1 MGLLDPL
8 QLNGAVL
15 ATTLALSSL
24 IVVVVVVIV
33 VVAVIVAAPLIAFSG
48 RSGAGLAAHSECC
61 SRQTVGKVDLSADGV
76 CEVGDEENILDV
88 IIAGFF
94 C

>member
-24 IVVVVVVIV
+24 IVVVVVIV